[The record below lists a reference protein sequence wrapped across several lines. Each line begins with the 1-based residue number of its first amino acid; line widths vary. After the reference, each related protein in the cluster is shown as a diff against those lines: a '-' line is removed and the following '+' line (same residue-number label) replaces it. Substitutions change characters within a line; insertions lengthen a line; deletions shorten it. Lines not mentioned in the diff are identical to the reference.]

1 MSADE
6 TIHVSE
12 TGGRKAGNLER
23 YDLIPTE
30 PLRLLAKHYGVG
42 SLKYDDDNW
51 QKGYDWRLS
60 YAALQRHVN
69 QFWAGEDIDAET
81 GSPHPIAA
89 AWHCFTLT
97 WFMANRPEF
106 DTRTRTKVSGLSV
119 DRERELDFNI
129 RVHDTDEALAEF
141 RRRAD
146 QLAGA
151 VPYCTPGGWVL
162 YPTAP
167 SREAIIYISGPI
179 SGMPE
184 FNHPAFNA
192 AAAGLRTAGWKVIN
206 PVELDD
212 GDTSREWHYY
222 LRRDL
227 AELTKAT
234 HIYMLPGWPNS
245 RGASLEFDVAQR
257 LGMTVIYHPKAEKE
271 YDQ

>member
-1 MSADE
+1 MSEDE
-6 TIHVSE
+6 TIHVSK

-30 PLRLLAKHYGVG
+30 PLRMLAKHYGVG

-60 YAALQRHVN
+60 YSALQRHAN

-81 GSPHPIAA
+81 GSPHLIAA

-97 WFMANRPEF
+97 WFMDNRPEF
-106 DTRTRTKVSGLSV
+106 DTRTSKPKTSLAPVDPMLPFIGTPESG
-119 DRERELDFNI
+119 
-129 RVHDTDEALAEF
+129 A
-141 RRRAD
+141 
-146 QLAGA
+146 A
-151 VPYCTPGGWVL
+151 VPFHSSRDDKYVL
-162 YPTAP
+162 YPVTP
-167 SREAIIYISGPI
+167 SDEAIIYVSGPM
-179 SGMPE
+179 SGMPDH
-184 FNHPAFNA
+184 NYPAFMEA
-192 AAAGLRTAGWKVIN
+192 AMGLRLADWGVIN
-206 PVELDD
+206 PAELGD
-212 GDTSREWHYY
+212 GDTTREWHYY

-257 LGMTVIYHPKAEKE
+257 LGLTVIYHPDAEKDT
-271 YDQ
+271 DQ

>member
-1 MSADE
+1 MSTDE
-6 TIHVSE
+6 TIHISE

-81 GSPHPIAA
+81 GSPHLIAA

-97 WFMANRPEF
+97 WFMAHRTEF
-106 DTRTRTKVSGLSV
+106 DTRTVVSSDERRHVDFSIHVHNVDELATRLGSIPYYSDPVVGYIHYPVAPDDEATIYVSG
-119 DRERELDFNI
+119 
-129 RVHDTDEALAEF
+129 
-141 RRRAD
+141 
-146 QLAGA
+146 
-151 VPYCTPGGWVL
+151 PM
-162 YPTAP
+162 
-167 SREAIIYISGPI
+167 SGVV
-179 SGMPE
+179 E
-184 FNHPAFNA
+184 HNYPAFNQA
-192 AAAGLRTAGWKVIN
+192 ATGLRAAGWNVIN
-206 PVELDD
+206 PAELGD
-212 GDTSREWHYY
+212 GDTTKEWDFY

-245 RGASLEFDVAQR
+245 RGASLEFDVAGR
-257 LGMTVIYHPKAEKE
+257 LGITVIYHPGAEKE
-271 YDQ
+271 YEQ

>member
-1 MSADE
+1 MSTDE
-6 TIHVSE
+6 TIHISE

-81 GSPHPIAA
+81 GSPHLIAA

-97 WFMANRPEF
+97 WFMAHRPEF
-106 DTRTRTKVSGLSV
+106 DTRTTTKSHCGHSVHIHDNVATSNHLSGTACDFKLATWPGSIPYYSGPVDGYIHYPVAPDDEATIYVSG
-119 DRERELDFNI
+119 
-129 RVHDTDEALAEF
+129 
-141 RRRAD
+141 
-146 QLAGA
+146 
-151 VPYCTPGGWVL
+151 PM
-162 YPTAP
+162 
-167 SREAIIYISGPI
+167 SGVV
-179 SGMPE
+179 E
-184 FNHPAFNA
+184 HNYPAFNQA
-192 AAAGLRTAGWKVIN
+192 ATGLRAAGWNVIN
-206 PVELDD
+206 PAELGD
-212 GDTSREWHYY
+212 GDTTKAWDFY

-257 LGMTVIYHPKAEKE
+257 LGITVIYHPGAEKE
-271 YDQ
+271 YEQ